1 MKTSSLGLILLAE
14 ADESLHH
21 AQEGWK
27 WARSRMLKYQIHTKC
42 SSILKFLCLEQGPSR
57 DGILCDHSLWPHSPR
72 RSFRRLLPSS
82 PSLSTGAGDR
92 VGCKVVVPGA
102 RGSHLRHALTAK
114 AVQCWDVAAS
124 KRLLV
129 QLKTHPFPSCPFAS
143 SPPSLPPSLTLPFSF
158 VCLLPLFSPIH
169 CQEGPRL
176 KGQFSAAWQRQRL
189 APAAA
194 ATVSGS
200 PAGAAGT
207 GGLVLLGHGMT
218 LGLSGFGNSSGP
230 VRLAVKGL
238 L

>member
-21 AQEGWK
+21 AQEGWQ

-82 PSLSTGAGDR
+82 PSLSTGAGDC

-143 SPPSLPPSLTLPFSF
+143 SPPIPPSLSHPSLLF
-158 VCLLPLFSPIH
+158 CLSPSLVFPH
-169 CQEGPRL
+169 SLSGRAASEGPV
-176 KGQFSAAWQRQRL
+176 QRSV
-189 APAAA
+189 A
-194 ATVSGS
+194 ATET
-200 PAGAAGT
+200 GT
-207 GGLVLLGHGMT
+207 GG
-218 LGLSGFGNSSGP
+218 SCNSEWIPSWGSWNWGTGAAWAWNDTG
-230 VRLAVKGL
+230 VEWLWE
-238 L
+238 